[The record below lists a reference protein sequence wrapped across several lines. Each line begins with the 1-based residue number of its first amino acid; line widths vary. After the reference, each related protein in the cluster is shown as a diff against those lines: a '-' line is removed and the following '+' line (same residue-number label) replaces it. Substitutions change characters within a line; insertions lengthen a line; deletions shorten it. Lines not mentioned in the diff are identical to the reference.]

1 MGKGRSRTSNDN
13 SNYHADRDTELLD
26 DRPQPVGIYG
36 WRKRCLYGFI
46 LLLVILTVLNL
57 ALLVWMLRVLNFN
70 WDGIKNVKFTE
81 DGMRT
86 EGQVEFLDSLYTEN
100 IQSLQ
105 STALKID
112 SSRGVHIRA
121 RNEDNNI
128 TNHFVIANK
137 TVSSRCELFEIK
149 NSKGQTKLSVSNNGV
164 KFGNMDVTFTGSS
177 KVNFTGSIA
186 TPNVRGPV
194 SEPLR
199 VEAISTQLRVVGDE
213 GVYVTAPAG
222 KILIKSANQLSL
234 IANKNMY
241 LQAKDYYI
249 KKPRV
254 SSPQSGTPYTGTVYE
269 LCICESGRL
278 FLSQPNS
285 DCKAT
290 DTICQ

>member
-112 SSRGVHIRA
+112 SSRGVYIRA

-137 TVSSRCELFEIK
+137 TVSSRCQLFEIK

-199 VEAISTQLRVVGDE
+199 
-213 GVYVTAPAG
+213 
-222 KILIKSANQLSL
+222 
-234 IANKNMY
+234 
-241 LQAKDYYI
+241 
-249 KKPRV
+249 
-254 SSPQSGTPYTGTVYE
+254 
-269 LCICESGRL
+269 
-278 FLSQPNS
+278 
-285 DCKAT
+285 
-290 DTICQ
+290 

>member
-1 MGKGRSRTSNDN
+1 MGRGSSRTTNDN
-13 SNYHADRDTELLD
+13 SNHGDRDEDLLD

-46 LLLVILTVLNL
+46 LLLIILTVLNL

-70 WDGIKNVKFTE
+70 WDGVENVKYTE
-81 DGMRT
+81 DGMRI
-86 EGQVEFLDSLYTEN
+86 EGQVEFLDSLYTEK

-105 STALKID
+105 SKPLKID

-128 TNHFVIANK
+128 TNNFVIANK
-137 TVSSRCELFEIK
+137 TVSSQCELFEIK
-149 NSKGQTKLSVSNNGV
+149 NSKGQTKLSVSNSGV
-164 KFGNMDVTFTGSS
+164 HFGNMDVTFTGSS

-186 TPNVRGPV
+186 TPN
-194 SEPLR
+194 
-199 VEAISTQLRVVGDE
+199 
-213 GVYVTAPAG
+213 
-222 KILIKSANQLSL
+222 
-234 IANKNMY
+234 MY

-254 SSPQSGTPYTGTVYE
+254 SSPQSGSPYIGTVYE
-269 LCICESGRL
+269 LCICETGRL
-278 FLSQPNS
+278 FLSKPNS

>member
-1 MGKGRSRTSNDN
+1 MGRGSSRTTNDN
-13 SNYHADRDTELLD
+13 SNHGDRDEDLLD

-46 LLLVILTVLNL
+46 LLLIILTVLNL

-70 WDGIKNVKFTE
+70 WDGVENVKYTE
-81 DGMRT
+81 DGMRI
-86 EGQVEFLDSLYTEN
+86 EGQVEFLDSLYTEK

-105 STALKID
+105 SKPLKID

-128 TNHFVIANK
+128 TNNFVIANK
-137 TVSSRCELFEIK
+137 TVSSQCELFEIK
-149 NSKGQTKLSVSNNGV
+149 NSKGQTKLSVSNSGV
-164 KFGNMDVTFTGSS
+164 HFGNMDVTFTGSS

-199 VEAISTQLRVVGDE
+199 VEALSTQLRVVGDQ

-234 IANKNMY
+234 IASKNMY

-254 SSPQSGTPYTGTVYE
+254 SSPQSGSPYIGTVYE
-269 LCICESGRL
+269 LCICETGRL
-278 FLSQPNS
+278 FLSKPNS

>member
-1 MGKGRSRTSNDN
+1 MGRGSSRTTNDN
-13 SNYHADRDTELLD
+13 SNHGDREEDLLD

-46 LLLVILTVLNL
+46 LLLIILTVLNL

-70 WDGIKNVKFTE
+70 WDGVENVKYTE
-81 DGMRT
+81 DGMRI
-86 EGQVEFLDSLYTEN
+86 EGQVEFLDSLYTEK

-105 STALKID
+105 SKPLKID

-128 TNHFVIANK
+128 TNNFVIANK
-137 TVSSRCELFEIK
+137 TVSSQCELFEIK
-149 NSKGQTKLSVSNNGV
+149 NSKGQTKLSVSNSGV
-164 KFGNMDVTFTGSS
+164 HFGNMDVTFTGSS

-199 VEAISTQLRVVGDE
+199 VEALSTQLRVVGDQ

-234 IANKNMY
+234 IASKNMY

-254 SSPQSGTPYTGTVYE
+254 SSPQSGSPYTGTVYE
-269 LCICESGRL
+269 LCICETGRL